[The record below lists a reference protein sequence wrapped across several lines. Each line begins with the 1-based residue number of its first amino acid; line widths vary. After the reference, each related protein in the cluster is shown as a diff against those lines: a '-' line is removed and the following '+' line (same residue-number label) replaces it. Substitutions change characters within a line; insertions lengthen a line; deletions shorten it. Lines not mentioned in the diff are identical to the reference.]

1 MSNAGLQV
9 RKLDKNDAGGHS
21 LAVAAGLH
29 GVYVQNALA
38 VGQHDGLVFVL
49 DGVECGLAWFGPRG
63 NLVLLADERLGGL
76 QQQITEQ
83 IRASRLAWRIV
94 LGPAEVVDAL
104 AVGLASPPLAHRNQI
119 YYVGGPEDA
128 PKALVRDD
136 MRLPVS
142 EDRERLARATLALN
156 ASDLNIAPA
165 RVDRRWLYRMIDER
179 IGDGSTRVLG
189 PIGDMWSKLDY
200 GTDGPGGAVL
210 EGVFTF
216 PDRRGRGLGA
226 ELVATCMAD
235 ATLPVSLH
243 VAEHNRA
250 ARSVYERA
258 GMREA
263 ASCRLLLLN

>member
-1 MSNAGLQV
+1 MSDAGLQV
-9 RKLDKNDAGGHS
+9 RKLGKNDEGGRS

-38 VGQHDGLVFVL
+38 EGLHDGLVFIL
-49 DGVECGLAWFGPRG
+49 DGIECGMAWFGPRG
-63 NLVLLADERLGGL
+63 NLVLLTDERLHGL
-76 QQQITEQ
+76 DQQIAEH
-83 IRASRLAWRIV
+83 IRASRWAWRII
-94 LGPAEVVDAL
+94 LGPQDVVDTL
-104 AVGLASPPLAHRNQI
+104 ATGLARPPLAHRDQI
-119 YYVGGPEDA
+119 YYVGGSEDA
-128 PKALVRDD
+128 KRALVRDD
-136 MRLPVS
+136 MRAPVG

-179 IGDGSTRVLG
+179 IEDGSTRVLG
-189 PIGDMWSKLDY
+189 PIGGLWSKLDY

-226 ELVATCMAD
+226 ELVATCMAE
-235 ATLPVSLH
+235 AIMPLSLH
-243 VAEHNRA
+243 VADHNRS
-250 ARSVYERA
+250 ARSAYERA

-263 ASCRLLLLN
+263 GSCRLLLQS

>member
-1 MSNAGLQV
+1 MSSAGLQV
-9 RKLDKNDAGGHS
+9 RKLGKDDAGGHS

-38 VGQHDGLVFVL
+38 EGKHDGLVFVL
-49 DGVECGLAWFGPRG
+49 DGLECGVAWFGPRG
-63 NLVLLADERLGGL
+63 NLVLLADERLQGL
-76 QQQITEQ
+76 EQQIAEH
-83 IRASRLAWRIV
+83 IRASRWAWRII
-94 LGPAEVVDAL
+94 LGPQDVVDTL
-104 AVGLASPPLAHRNQI
+104 AAGLTRTPLAHRNQI
-119 YYVGGPEDA
+119 YYVGNREDA

-136 MRLPVS
+136 MRKAVRK
-142 EDRERLARATLALN
+142 DRERLARATLALN

-179 IGDGSTRVLG
+179 IEEGSTRVLG

-226 ELVATCMAD
+226 ELVATCIAD
-235 ATLPVSLH
+235 ASLPVSLH

-250 ARSVYERA
+250 ARSAYERA
-258 GMREA
+258 GMHETG
-263 ASCRLLLLN
+263 SCRLLLLA